1 LPIGLYRR
9 QHLPSLCV
17 PSCGKR
23 FCFSDLGFKMSKRFL
38 AAALGGFDLPNHQI
52 THLPIDQK
60 FTF

>member
-1 LPIGLYRR
+1 
-9 QHLPSLCV
+9 
-17 PSCGKR
+17 
-23 FCFSDLGFKMSKRFL
+23 MSKSFL